1 MSKFILSCFADEI
14 DPSPRIQMDE
24 MEMHGISFMEV
35 LTNLERIS
43 DHCANVAGCV
53 MDMQQHDLT
62 IHAVMRTAKPG
73 NPEFDKAYSTYSAR
87 YVLAEA

>member
-1 MSKFILSCFADEI
+1 MIGGLCLFLFGMSTMGDA
-14 DPSPRIQMDE
+14 
-24 MEMHGISFMEV
+24 
-35 LTNLERIS
+35 LERIS

-73 NPEFDKAYSTYSAR
+73 NPEFDKAYRAYSAR